1 MSTIRMAHLRTQGIS
16 FAVFAADA
24 PSRSDSD
31 RAELLQALTNEA
43 RRSGLRVD
51 KAALA
56 YSEGRRT
63 YYYGTR
69 DLVRYLASHGVSH
82 WTHSLTV

>member
-1 MSTIRMAHLRTQGIS
+1 MSTIRMAHLRTQGIN

-24 PSRSDSD
+24 PSRSDDD
-31 RAELLQALTNEA
+31 RAELLHKLANEA
-43 RRSGLRVD
+43 RRSGFRVD

-56 YSEGRRT
+56 FSQGRRT
-63 YYYGTR
+63 VYYGTS
-69 DLVRYLASHGVSH
+69 DLVHYLSNHGISH